1 MSCEVTR
8 HYITLR
14 YPYRVCRLFPVP
26 WWGYHLGQ
34 HDGSWWLTTLDP
46 AVLHSMPSRQRLG
59 VLNAAHDLVKH
70 LGHKL
75 KPFLPEMCALVL
87 MLLQGSSLNSNQVR
101 LVFYRATPVTVQ
113 LLQSSCTVTTT
124 QSFGCA
130 KLQHLQNSKTCHNCI
145 KADLNKTLQK
155 CVMLHDEPRGLADKI
170 QCTMGQSLSAI
181 HPPIVFHL
189 KCCS

>member
-1 MSCEVTR
+1 MSQELNL
-8 HYITLR
+8 HYMTLR
-14 YPYRVCRLFPVP
+14 YPYRVCSLFPVP

-87 MLLQGSSLNSNQVR
+87 VLLQGASLNSNQVQ
-101 LVFYRATPVTVQ
+101 VVCFCVAFVTVQ
-113 LLQSSCTVTTT
+113 LLCNNHTV
-124 QSFGCA
+124 CWV
-130 KLQHLQNSKTCHNCI
+130 C
-145 KADLNKTLQK
+145 
-155 CVMLHDEPRGLADKI
+155 
-170 QCTMGQSLSAI
+170 
-181 HPPIVFHL
+181 
-189 KCCS
+189 

>member
-1 MSCEVTR
+1 MSQIIKSLVRYTQFPHCLVYQYHNHQAVQQRVMFMSREVSQ

-14 YPYRVCRLFPVP
+14 HPYCVCRLFPVP

-87 MLLQGSSLNSNQVR
+87 VLLQGSSLNSNQVQ
-101 LVFYRATPVTVQ
+101 LMFFCAASVINQLQFNNHTV
-113 LLQSSCTVTTT
+113 LWVCPASA
-124 QSFGCA
+124 FP
-130 KLQHLQNSKTCHNCI
+130 KLYNM
-145 KADLNKTLQK
+145 AE
-155 CVMLHDEPRGLADKI
+155 LHKD
-170 QCTMGQSLSAI
+170 
-181 HPPIVFHL
+181 
-189 KCCS
+189 